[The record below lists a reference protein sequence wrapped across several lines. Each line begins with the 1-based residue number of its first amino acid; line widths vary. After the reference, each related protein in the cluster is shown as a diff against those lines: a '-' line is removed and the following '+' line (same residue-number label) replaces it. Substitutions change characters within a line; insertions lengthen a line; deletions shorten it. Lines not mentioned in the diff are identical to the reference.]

1 TSVRRSLP
9 STREAM
15 IRLGQHGVEKAS
27 HFPSDDSRGSSGST
41 APSPITF
48 RAPRS
53 YPKTTSWVVGRPSTV
68 VRIEAT
74 RPDESASH
82 VHQTKSSP
90 LASDQPLWSPRRLK
104 NANDCASRSAATAT
118 WPLGATRTK
127 YRSVLRGMS
136 SLETSCTSGAGD
148 ATAPEGAADQPAAEE

>member
-1 TSVRRSLP
+1 ESV
-9 STREAM
+9 
-15 IRLGQHGVEKAS
+15 
-27 HFPSDDSRGSSGST
+27 
-41 APSPITF
+41 
-48 RAPRS
+48 
-53 YPKTTSWVVGRPSTV
+53 
-68 VRIEAT
+68 
-74 RPDESASH
+74 SH

-148 ATAPEGAADQPAAEE
+148 ATALEGAADELAAEELDTPGVAAFSGGTVHANSTTATSQKQTRTA